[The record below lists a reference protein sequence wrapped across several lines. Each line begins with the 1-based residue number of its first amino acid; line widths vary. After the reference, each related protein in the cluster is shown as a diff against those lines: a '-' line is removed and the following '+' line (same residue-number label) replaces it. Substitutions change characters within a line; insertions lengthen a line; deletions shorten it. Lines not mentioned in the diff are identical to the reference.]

1 VLPGAVATVAYALP
15 KSAPVTQCQ
24 LISGPLWQSPSQPAS
39 GNTYTVN
46 VIGHAFSCKAAM
58 TWAAKLIK
66 DPAKTP
72 SGLPVYH
79 FALKNGPPGYT
90 CASSADRDGRAYSG
104 ICFKGPV
111 LNPTKGFAWGGVL

>member
-79 FALKNGPPGYT
+79 FALKNGPPGRFPRGAM
-90 CASSADRDGRAYSG
+90 CAGRDRGRCGRSDHAGGESSSE
-104 ICFKGPV
+104 
-111 LNPTKGFAWGGVL
+111 L